1 MDMHAFSRNFV
12 NKIPKI
18 LLLMLVLYALSLN
31 RGMFFGYSAE
41 PVAANAPTPFD
52 LAMADDF
59 FKRPVTLSTED
70 SVLYEVRFEAANADP
85 DGYVIVGN
93 RETNSGRGFGGSVPV
108 AVFLDD
114 GMIIRGVRILE
125 NSETPRF
132 LRRLEEERFLERWNG
147 GHLYDPLQQID
158 ASSGATYTSRAIVS
172 NVNNTLAAL
181 LDRKP
186 APLSWNRFVT
196 NYLGEFAILFV
207 AVMSL
212 ACFISPQTTRRIRIP
227 LLLLSVVVLGIWQ
240 GAFVS
245 LALLYKWLLFGTSP
259 LVRFGIF
266 IVVLLA
272 LLLPLLTNKAFY
284 CTYLCPFGAAQE
296 LAGRLWP
303 GKRAIPKPVLR
314 TARWVRQG
322 ILVAAVILLLTLPH
336 FELADIEPFT
346 AFLIRSASASAL
358 ILAGLSL
365 AASLFFQRPWCRL
378 LCPMGELLSILR
390 RPVRYPEFLSHR
402 SGKQQ

>member
-31 RGMFFGYSAE
+31 RGMIFGHSAE
-41 PVAANAPTPFD
+41 PAAADTPTPFD
-52 LAMADDF
+52 PAMAGDF

-70 SVLYEVRFEAANADP
+70 SVLYEVRFEAANTDP

-114 GMIIRGVRILE
+114 GMIIRGVRVLE

-147 GHLYDPLQQID
+147 RHLYDPLQQID
-158 ASSGATYTSRAIVS
+158 ASSGATYTARAVVS

-186 APLSWNRFVT
+186 VPLSWNRFVT

-207 AVMSL
+207 AIMSL
-212 ACFISPQTTRRIRIP
+212 ACFISPESTRRIRIP
-227 LLLLSVVVLGIWQ
+227 LLILSVAVLGIWQ
-240 GAFVS
+240 GSFLS
-245 LALLYKWLLFGTSP
+245 LALFYKWLIFGTTP
-259 LVRFGIF
+259 LAWFGIF

-303 GKRAIPKPVLR
+303 GKRAIPKPVLHI
-314 TARWVRQG
+314 ARWVRRG
-322 ILVAAVILLLTLPH
+322 ILAAAVILLLTLPH

-346 AFLIRSASASAL
+346 AFLIRSAAASAL

-365 AASLFFQRPWCRL
+365 VASLFFQRPWCRL
-378 LCPMGELLSILR
+378 LCPTGELLSILR
-390 RPVRYPEFLSHR
+390 RPVRYPGFLSHR
-402 SGKQQ
+402 PGRQQ

>member
-1 MDMHAFSRNFV
+1 MHAFSRNFV

-31 RGMFFGYSAE
+31 RGMLFGHSAE
-41 PVAANAPTPFD
+41 PVTADAPTPFD
-52 LAMADDF
+52 PAMAGDF
-59 FKRPVTLSTED
+59 FKSPVTLSTED

-114 GMIIRGVRILE
+114 GMIIRGVRLLE

-147 GHLYDPLQQID
+147 RHLYDPLQQID
-158 ASSGATYTSRAIVS
+158 ASSGATYTSRAVVS

-212 ACFISPQTTRRIRIP
+212 ACFISPQSTRQIRIP

-245 LALLYKWLLFGTSP
+245 LALLYKWLIFGTSP

-303 GKRAIPKPVLR
+303 GKRAIPKPVLHI
-314 TARWVRQG
+314 ARWVRQG
-322 ILVAAVILLLTLPH
+322 ILAAAVILLLTLPH
-336 FELADIEPFT
+336 FEMADIEPFT

-365 AASLFFQRPWCRL
+365 VASLFFQRPWCRL
-378 LCPMGELLSILR
+378 LCPTGELLSILR
-390 RPVRYPEFLSHR
+390 RPVRYPKFLSHR
-402 SGKQQ
+402 SGR

>member
-31 RGMFFGYSAE
+31 RGMFFGHSAE
-41 PVAANAPTPFD
+41 PVAVDAPTPFD
-52 LAMADDF
+52 PAMADDF

-70 SVLYEVRFEAANADP
+70 SVLYEVWFEAADADP

-93 RETNSGRGFGGSVPV
+93 RKTNSGRGFGGSVPV

-114 GMIIRGVRILE
+114 GMIIRGVRLLE

-132 LRRLEEERFLERWNG
+132 LRRLEEEHFLERWNG
-147 GHLYDPLQQID
+147 RHLYDPLQQID
-158 ASSGATYTSRAIVS
+158 ASSGATYTSRTVVS

-196 NYLGEFAILFV
+196 DYLGEFAILFV

-212 ACFISPQTTRRIRIP
+212 ACFISPQSTRRIRIP

-245 LALLYKWLLFGTSP
+245 LALLYKWLIFGTSP

-303 GKRAIPKPVLR
+303 GKRAIPKRVLR
-314 TARWVRQG
+314 IARWVRRG
-322 ILVAAVILLLTLPH
+322 ILAVAVILLLTLPH

-365 AASLFFQRPWCRL
+365 VTSLFFQRPWCRL
-378 LCPMGELLSILR
+378 LCPTGELLSILR
-390 RPVRYPEFLSHR
+390 RPVRYPKFLSHR
-402 SGKQQ
+402 SGRQQ